1 MNEQFVSS
9 EIAEKLKKLNFD
21 EPCLAWYEYD
31 EDGEFLTLLS
41 GVRGNKRYRH
51 INGYFGVHI
60 HDLVKTKTLAPLY
73 QQVQKWLREVHNI
86 YVLLDETKTFAVTT
100 GIGFYY
106 KIIKVDTET
115 KEHLKLIYSEYFY
128 KTYAIPNWDKFLTYL
143 R

>member
-1 MNEQFVSS
+1 M
-9 EIAEKLKKLNFD
+9 
-21 EPCLAWYEYD
+21 
-31 EDGEFLTLLS
+31 LS
-41 GVRGNKRYRH
+41 GVRGNKKYRH

-60 HDLVKTKTLAPLY
+60 CDLVKTKTLAPLW

-86 YVLLDETKTFAVTT
+86 YVLLDETQTFAVTT

-128 KTYAIPNWDKFLTYL
+128 KTYEEALEEGIKNGLKLINND
-143 R
+143 